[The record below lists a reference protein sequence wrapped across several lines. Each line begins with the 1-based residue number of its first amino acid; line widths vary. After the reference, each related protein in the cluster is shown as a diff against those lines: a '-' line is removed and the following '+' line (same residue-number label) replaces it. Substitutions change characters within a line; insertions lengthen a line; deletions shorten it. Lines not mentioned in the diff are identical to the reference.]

1 MSEYTESDLDAAL
14 EQVTQYVDHYATAE
28 ERSAFVDALI
38 AYDMYLRDG
47 QCPAWFAIL
56 EATDE

>member
-1 MSEYTESDLDAAL
+1 VSEYTDADLEEAFD
-14 EQVTQYVDHYATAE
+14 QVNQYVDHYATQE

-38 AYDMYLRDG
+38 AYDMYLRFG
-47 QCPAWFAIL
+47 QYPAWFAVL